1 MSDDAVKNRMIAPNE
16 SQLDVQAVENF
27 LSSILNTVEDLDT
40 ADNEGE

>member
-16 SQLDVQAVENF
+16 SPLDVQAVEDF

-40 ADNEGE
+40 ADNEGK